1 MSKKPHKEESKV
13 VKTKAA
19 ADDSG
24 FELKENHLWILTAI
38 AFAGFYF
45 YSTKSHG
52 FYQHDEVAHYF
63 NMKSFWSDPS
73 GSMGNWA
80 KFGYKLIYSIP
91 AMLGGG
97 FLVLFNSFVS
107 ALSCYFAYKVAEVF
121 NKKLAVLAFVLTA
134 TQPLWIELSF
144 RNYADNFSAF
154 MLVLA
159 VYFAVKDKYY
169 GAALVTSYAV
179 LVRQEFA
186 FIYALLGLY
195 LLYKR
200 QILPALSM
208 GIFPLLYCVWTYYG
222 KGDFFYMIT
231 EARAT
236 SEAYNKEFHR
246 LGFDHYFLMSIAV
259 FGAMQLALVLTFL
272 FQYISSFFNKEIVI
286 TDRTKLLFV
295 ILPAIIHILVH
306 SAFNAQ
312 FMNFGTP
319 TDGNLRYMIA
329 VSPLIGVMC
338 ALAFSLLP
346 RKMPLLVF
354 LGFMA
359 FLVGT
364 YLSYQ
369 HNNLKFIENQQGEQT
384 FDGKPILFFILGI
397 AMLYV
402 PLKNNMKIIGTGAL
416 ALIFALVILKPYKYT
431 PEEQSI
437 EKAVNYLVKNKDA
450 ENKIVIT
457 NHTIVNYFYDKLKG
471 HPLPHQQTLDSSF
484 LEVAPK
490 GTIAIYETH
499 YGFRPNLY
507 KGAVWDGKLLQSLY
521 YYIDPEVAKN
531 PNLKG
536 YFIDNNYTVLFTNDS
551 RDRRFQIAV
560 VEK

>member
-1 MSKKPHKEESKV
+1 
-13 VKTKAA
+13 
-19 ADDSG
+19 
-24 FELKENHLWILTAI
+24 
-38 AFAGFYF
+38 
-45 YSTKSHG
+45 
-52 FYQHDEVAHYF
+52 
-63 NMKSFWSDPS
+63 
-73 GSMGNWA
+73 MG
-80 KFGYKLIYSIP
+80 L
-91 AMLGGG
+91 
-97 FLVLFNSFVS
+97 
-107 ALSCYFAYKVAEVF
+107 
-121 NKKLAVLAFVLTA
+121 
-134 TQPLWIELSF
+134 
-144 RNYADNFSAF
+144 
-154 MLVLA
+154 
-159 VYFAVKDKYY
+159 
-169 GAALVTSYAV
+169 
-179 LVRQEFA
+179 
-186 FIYALLGLY
+186 
-195 LLYKR
+195 
-200 QILPALSM
+200 
-208 GIFPLLYCVWTYYG
+208 FPLLYCVGTYFG
-222 KGDFFYMIT
+222 KGDFFFMLT
-231 EARAT
+231 EAKAT

-272 FQYISSFFNKEIVI
+272 FQYIASFFNKTIAI
-286 TDRTKLLFV
+286 SNRTKLLFV
-295 ILPAIIHILVH
+295 ILPAIIHFLVH
-306 SAFNAQ
+306 CAFNAQ
-312 FMNFGTP
+312 FMNFGAP

-329 VSPLIGVMC
+329 ISPLIAVMC
-338 ALAFSLLP
+338 ALAFGMLP
-346 RKMPLLVF
+346 RKLPLLGF

-359 FLVGT
+359 ILVGT

-369 HNNLKFIENQQGEQT
+369 HNNLKFIEVQEGEQV
-384 FDGKPILFFILGI
+384 FDPKPVLFFILGI

-402 PLKNNMKIIGTGAL
+402 PLNSKTKTIATGAL
-416 ALIFALVILKPYKYT
+416 ALIFAFVILKPYKYT

-450 ENKIVIT
+450 ENNIVIT

-536 YFIDNNYTVLFTNDS
+536 YFIDNNYSVLFTNDS